1 MDSYSFYIYSL
12 TILGGVIFLL
22 LIIFMINDFLM
33 IYKENQTKQKNLGF
47 KSIQENIEENKSA
60 NRLDDIIK
68 NEERAQTNQNLYILK
83 EVNSDYINRLNS
95 INIFSIKELR
105 NKANTGENIELLS
118 DKTGIRKR
126 LLDEW
131 VRLGEFSRIQGIR
144 QEHIKLFEKVGI
156 KTVHE
161 LKDMD
166 AEELYTRLNDLKKK
180 GIIDS
185 DTPTIGMITR
195 WIRLSR
201 DIPIRTNII
210 KKN

>member
-1 MDSYSFYIYSL
+1 
-12 TILGGVIFLL
+12 
-22 LIIFMINDFLM
+22 MINDFLI
-33 IYKENQTKQKNLGF
+33 IYKENQNKQKIRDF
-47 KSIQENIEENKSA
+47 KSIKENIEENKSA
-60 NRLDDIIK
+60 SRLDDIIK
-68 NEERAQTNQNLYILK
+68 IEERVHTNQNLYILK

-105 NKANTGENIELLS
+105 NKVNTEENIEILS

-161 LKDMD
+161 LKEMD
-166 AEELYTRLNDLKKK
+166 AEELYLSLNDLKKK

-201 DIPIRTNII
+201 DIPLRTNARTQ
-210 KKN
+210 

>member
-1 MDSYSFYIYSL
+1 
-12 TILGGVIFLL
+12 
-22 LIIFMINDFLM
+22 M
-33 IYKENQTKQKNLGF
+33 IYKENQKKQKLMDNIII
-47 KSIQENIEENKSA
+47 KENIEENKSTS
-60 NRLDDIIK
+60 RLNDKIK
-68 NEERAQTNQNLYILK
+68 SDERVHTNQNLYILK
-83 EVNSDYINRLNS
+83 EANSDYINRLNS

-105 NKANTGENIELLS
+105 NKANTGENIEILS

-144 QEHIKLFEKVGI
+144 QEHINLFEKVGI

-161 LKDMD
+161 LKEMN
-166 AEELYTRLNDLKKK
+166 AEELYLLINNLKKK

-185 DTPTIGMITR
+185 DIPTIGMISR

-201 DIPIRTNII
+201 DIPVRTTII
-210 KKN
+210 KKNRA